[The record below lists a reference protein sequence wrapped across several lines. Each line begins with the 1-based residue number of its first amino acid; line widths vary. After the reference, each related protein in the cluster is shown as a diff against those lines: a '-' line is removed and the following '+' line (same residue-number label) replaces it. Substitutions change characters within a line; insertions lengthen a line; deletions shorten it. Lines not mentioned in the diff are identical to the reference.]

1 MAASLQRNTNSH
13 AYTDSYGNT
22 YGYSNR
28 YSRGNSKSHPC
39 SLTDR
44 ITGDMPVPRPYR
56 LC

>member
-1 MAASLQRNTNSH
+1 MAAPLQRHTNSH